1 MGAGTGVFVRSAQ
14 RCLRF
19 GKGWRIRALCGVGA
33 VIVSVVCC
41 ACGSSTSSSTTTSYP
56 DIFSVLRGPA
66 VPTVPVRI
74 ANKLKLRGADLAQA
88 RLVRTATYTAW
99 VIPAPSSHSVCVVFR
114 TQIVAGGTGSCIPE
128 ADAEAGAMFT
138 GKNFFTGRWW
148 IAGIAPDNVSKVRVT
163 LAGGRSQ
170 SFVFAN
176 NTLVASVTGRM
187 TGATYLSATGTR
199 LSAQR

>member
-1 MGAGTGVFVRSAQ
+1 M
-14 RCLRF
+14 
-19 GKGWRIRALCGVGA
+19 CGVSA
-33 VIVSVVCC
+33 VIVSVACC
-41 ACGSSTSSSTTTSYP
+41 ACGSSTSSSTTTSYS
-56 DIFSVLRGPA
+56 DTFGVLRGPA

-74 ANKLKLRGADLAQA
+74 ARKLKLRGADLAQA
-88 RLVRTATYTAW
+88 RVVRTAKYTAW

-114 TQIVAGGTGSCIPE
+114 TQIVAGGTGSCIPDS
-128 ADAEAGAMFT
+128 DAEDGAMFM

-148 IAGIAPDNVSKVRVT
+148 IAGIAPDNVSRVRVT
-163 LAGGRSQ
+163 LASGRSQ

-199 LSAQR
+199 LGAQR